1 MVATDG
7 TPTTR
12 RAQMLLFWTSVWLA
26 VALVGIKAS
35 YLGWPGTPEIPVNG
49 SYLRSLAAIS
59 YLDVVFAASVLAA
72 GLLPLLISRG
82 RPKIMRAVS
91 VAAVAF
97 SAVFCFYAVVNVL
110 LFGILGGFITYS
122 LFQLIGN
129 VRMLSSSVTAHL
141 TLWNILAM
149 AGVPLVYVAVVFATA
164 TVSARARTSR
174 RRVMLAHAAALAA
187 AAGWIFVGQQT
198 YANEWVSR
206 QERRIAENPHW
217 VLASSWV
224 VATRGEGIARMTEPF
239 RDADL
244 ADFDPLGVRPAL
256 PPKARRTSALA
267 PRAQTKAGRPP
278 NVIFI
283 VLESVAAR
291 WTSLNSPYDTT
302 PHLKAESA
310 HALIF
315 DNAYAHIGRSSNSLA
330 AMLLSV
336 YPKLGFREATEEQTG
351 LTGTSLPALFRTQG
365 YRTAF
370 FTPSDLRWADWNTF
384 LAARGFDE
392 LRDASDLPCTP
403 ISSWGVE
410 DRCMIDAMIDSIERE
425 PARPFFLMGWTT
437 QTHHPYEP
445 TPGLPV
451 LSLLREHTPD
461 DYNLERYLNVLYET
475 DRHLGRLFET
485 IRSAGLADDTLIVVT
500 GDHGQAFGFPH
511 DSWMQGK
518 TLYQEDV
525 HVPLMLWSPRRF
537 KTPARSKSIA
547 SHVDL
552 APTVAELAG
561 LAAAPEWQGRSVFDA
576 ARVPRAYFYV
586 AEDQFTLGIR
596 EDNWKY
602 IFNLREGVDELYDLE
617 LDPIEQHNL
626 VKDMPDHA
634 LDLRRRLAA
643 WTEAN
648 RRHYEQA
655 AEPHPG
661 PAPAAGAGVVRVSDP
676 SPATPKRN

>member
-7 TPTTR
+7 TPTIR
-12 RAQMLLFWTSVWLA
+12 RAQTLLFWASVWLA
-26 VALVGIKAS
+26 VVLVGIKAA
-35 YLGWPGTPEIPVNG
+35 YLGWPGTPAIPITG

-59 YLDVVFAASVLAA
+59 YLDVVFAASVWAA

-82 RPKIMRAVS
+82 RPTLMRAVS
-91 VAAVAF
+91 VTAVAF
-97 SAVFCFYAVVNVL
+97 SAAFCFYAVVNVL

-122 LFQLIGN
+122 LVQLIGN
-129 VRMLSSSVTAHL
+129 VRMLSSSVNAHL
-141 TLWNILAM
+141 TLWNSLAM
-149 AGVPLVYVAVVFATA
+149 AGVPLVYVALVYAAARF
-164 TVSARARTSR
+164 SARASTSR
-174 RRVMLAHAAALAA
+174 RRVVLAHTAALAA
-187 AAGWIFVGQQT
+187 AAGWIVVGQHT
-198 YANEWVSR
+198 YAHEWVSR

-217 VLASSWV
+217 VLASSWF

-244 ADFDPLGVRPAL
+244 TDFDPLGVRP
-256 PPKARRTSALA
+256 KARRTSASA
-267 PRAQTKAGRPP
+267 PRAQAKAGRPP

-302 PHLKAESA
+302 PRLKAESA

-351 LTGTSLPALFRTQG
+351 LTGTSLPALFRSQG

-370 FTPSDLRWADWNTF
+370 YTPSDLRWADWNTF

-392 LRDASDLPCTP
+392 LRDASDLPCAP

-410 DRCMIDAMIDSIERE
+410 DRCMIDAMIDAIERE

-485 IRSAGLADDTLIVVT
+485 VRRAGLADDTLIVVT

-561 LAAAPEWQGRSVFDA
+561 LPAAPEWQGRSVFDT

-617 LDPIEQHNL
+617 QDPTEQHNL
-626 VKDMPDHA
+626 VKALPERS

-648 RRHYEQA
+648 RRHYERA
-655 AEPHPG
+655 VEPPSG
-661 PAPAAGAGVVRVSDP
+661 AGTGVVRVSDP
-676 SPATPKRN
+676 SPAAPKRD